1 MNRVE
6 FMQQLER
13 LLSDVSESDRLD
25 ALAYY
30 NDYFDEAGIENEAQV
45 IRELG
50 SPEKV
55 AATIK
60 MDLNSSGNTAAE
72 YTEHGYEDGRE
83 ANNINTPAT
92 RDVSTQEQKK
102 KRDFPLAL
110 IIILV
115 IFASPLLV
123 GVGGGALGLI
133 LGVLGAIFGII
144 VAAIVTVFAV
154 AIALFACAIACVVAG
169 AALIV
174 VGLIRAVTSGV
185 EGLVLIG
192 VGGITFALGVLF
204 TILFV
209 WCAFKWL
216 PALFRWTIDLIQ
228 RLFSRRERRS
238 KV

>member
-13 LLSDVSESDRLD
+13 LLMDIPEHDRLD
-25 ALAYY
+25 AIAYY
-30 NDYFDEAGIENEAQV
+30 NDYFDEAGSENEAQV

-55 AATIK
+55 ATIIK
-60 MDLNSSGNTAAE
+60 MDLNSPGNAEAE
-72 YTEHGYEDGRE
+72 YTEHGYEDGRDGV
-83 ANNINTPAT
+83 NINTPARRET
-92 RDVSTQEQKK
+92 SSREQKK

-123 GVGGGALGLI
+123 GVGGGALGII
-133 LGVLGAIFGII
+133 LGVLGAVFGII
-144 VAAIVTVFAV
+144 VGVIVTVLAL
-154 AIALFACAIACVVAG
+154 AIAMFACGIACVVAG

-174 VGLIRAVTSGV
+174 LGLMRAVISGL
-185 EGLVLIG
+185 EGLVLVG

-216 PALFRWTIDLIQ
+216 PALFRLTIDLIQ

-238 KV
+238 KA

>member
-13 LLSDVSESDRLD
+13 LLSDIAESDRLD
-25 ALAYY
+25 AIAYY
-30 NDYFDEAGIENEAQV
+30 NDYFDEAGAENEAQV

-55 AATIK
+55 ATTIK
-60 MDLNSSGNTAAE
+60 LDLSSTGNTEAE
-72 YTEHGYEDGRE
+72 YTERGYEDGRE
-83 ANNINTPAT
+83 ANHINTPAK
-92 RDVSTQEQKK
+92 QENISKDKK
-102 KRDFPLAL
+102 QKRDFPLAL
-110 IIILV
+110 IIILI

-123 GVGGGALGLI
+123 GVGGGALGVIIGI
-133 LGVLGAIFGII
+133 LATIFGIVI
-144 VAAIVTVFAV
+144 AVIVTVLAL
-154 AIALFACAIACVVAG
+154 AIAMLACGIACVVAG
-169 AALIV
+169 AACII
-174 VGLIRAVTSGV
+174 VGLMRAVTSGI
-185 EGLVLIG
+185 EGLILIG
-192 VGGITFALGVLF
+192 VGGITFALGILF

-238 KV
+238 KA

>member
-30 NDYFDEAGIENEAQV
+30 SDYFDEAGVENEAQV

-55 AATIK
+55 ATIIK
-60 MDLNSSGNTAAE
+60 TDLNPFGNVEAE
-72 YTEHGYEDGRE
+72 YTEHGYENGRE
-83 ANNINTPAT
+83 ANYINTPAT
-92 RDVSTQEQKK
+92 QEASSKEKK
-102 KRDFPLAL
+102 KREFPLAL

-115 IFASPLLV
+115 VFASPILV
-123 GVGGGALGLI
+123 GIGGGALGVI

-144 VAAIVTVFAV
+144 VSVIVTVFAV
-154 AIALFACAIACVVAG
+154 AIALLACGIACVVVG
-169 AALIV
+169 VVLIV
-174 VGLIRAVTSGV
+174 VGLMRAVISSV
-185 EGLVLIG
+185 EGLVLVG

-228 RLFSRRERRS
+228 RLFSRRERGS
-238 KV
+238 KA

>member
-6 FMQQLER
+6 FIEQLER
-13 LLSDVSESDRLD
+13 LLSDIPKSDKLD

-30 NDYFDEAGIENEAQV
+30 NDYFDEAGAENEAQV

-50 SPEKV
+50 SPDKV

-60 MDLNSSGNTAAE
+60 EDLNAFGNEKAE
-72 YTEHGYEDGRE
+72 YTERGYEDGRE
-83 ANNINTPAT
+83 ANNINTPVI
-92 RDVSTQEQKK
+92 REVSSQEK

-115 IFASPLLV
+115 VFASPLLV
-123 GVGGGALGLI
+123 GLGGGALGII

-144 VAAIVTVFAV
+144 VAVIVSVFAV
-154 AIALFACAIACVVAG
+154 AIALFACGVACVVAG
-169 AALIV
+169 AACIV
-174 VGLIRAVTSGV
+174 VGLIRAVTSGI

>member
-6 FMQQLER
+6 FIQQLER
-13 LLSDVSESDRLD
+13 LLMDIPENDRLD
-25 ALAYY
+25 AIAYY
-30 NDYFDEAGIENEAQV
+30 NDYFDEAGTENEAQV

-55 AATIK
+55 AVTIK
-60 MDLNSSGNTAAE
+60 ADLNLHGNEKGE
-72 YTEHGYEDGRE
+72 YTEHGYEDGRDGV
-83 ANNINTPAT
+83 NINTPA
-92 RDVSTQEQKK
+92 RQEASSQKQKK

-115 IFASPLLV
+115 IFASPILV
-123 GVGGGALGLI
+123 GVGGGALGVIIGI
-133 LGVLGAIFGII
+133 LATIFGIVI
-144 VAAIVTVFAV
+144 SVIVTVLAL
-154 AIALFACAIACVVAG
+154 AIAMLACGIACVVAG

-174 VGLIRAVTSGV
+174 VGLMRAVISGM
-185 EGLVLIG
+185 EGLILVG

>member
-1 MNRVE
+1 MNRLE
-6 FMQQLER
+6 FIQQLER
-13 LLSDVSESDRLD
+13 LLRDIPENDRLD
-25 ALAYY
+25 AIAYY
-30 NDYFDEAGIENEAQV
+30 NDYFDEAGVENEAQV

-60 MDLNSSGNTAAE
+60 VDLNASGNTEAE
-72 YTEHGYEDGRE
+72 YTEHGYKDGRDGV
-83 ANNINTPAT
+83 NTKTLARQET
-92 RDVSTQEQKK
+92 SSRDLKK

-123 GVGGGALGLI
+123 GVGGGALGI
-133 LGVLGAIFGII
+133 VLGVLGALFGII
-144 VAAIVTVFAV
+144 VAVIVTVFSIAV
-154 AIALFACAIACVVAG
+154 AMLASGVACMVAG
-169 AALIV
+169 AACIV
-174 VGLIRAVTSGV
+174 LGFMRAVINGV
-185 EGLVLIG
+185 EGLVLAG
-192 VGGITFALGVLF
+192 VGGITFALGILFIVLF
-204 TILFV
+204 A

-238 KV
+238 KA

>member
-6 FMQQLER
+6 FMQQMER
-13 LLSDVSESDRLD
+13 LLMDIPENDRLD
-25 ALAYY
+25 AIAYY
-30 NDYFDEAGIENEAQV
+30 NDYFDEAGVENEAQV

-55 AATIK
+55 ATTIK
-60 MDLNSSGNTAAE
+60 MDLNASGNTEAE

-83 ANNINTPAT
+83 THHSNTPARRET
-92 RDVSTQEQKK
+92 SSQEQKK

-115 IFASPLLV
+115 VFASPILV
-123 GVGGGALGLI
+123 GVGGGALGVI
-133 LGVLGAIFGII
+133 LGVFGAIFGII
-144 VAAIVTVFAV
+144 VAVIVTVFSVAV
-154 AIALFACAIACVVAG
+154 AMLGCGIACVVAG

-174 VGLIRAVTSGV
+174 VGLMRAVTSGV
-185 EGLVLIG
+185 EGLLFVG
-192 VGGITFALGVLF
+192 VGSIVFALGILF

-228 RLFSRRERRS
+228 RLFSRKERRS
-238 KV
+238 KA

>member
-13 LLSDVSESDRLD
+13 LLMDIPESDRLD
-25 ALAYY
+25 AIAYY
-30 NDYFDEAGIENEAQV
+30 NDYFDEAGTENEAQV

-55 AATIK
+55 ATTIK
-60 MDLNSSGNTAAE
+60 KDLNSLGKTEAE
-72 YTEHGYEDGRE
+72 YTEHGYEDGRDGV
-83 ANNINTPAT
+83 NTNTPAT
-92 RDVSTQEQKK
+92 QEAPSQERKK
-102 KRDFPLAL
+102 KRDFPLTL

-115 IFASPLLV
+115 IFASPFLV
-123 GVGGGALGLI
+123 GVGGGALGII
-133 LGVLGAIFGII
+133 LGVLGAVFGII
-144 VAAIVTVFAV
+144 VAAIVTVLAV
-154 AIALFACAIACVVAG
+154 AIAMLACGIACVVAG
-169 AALIV
+169 AACIV
-174 VGLIRAVTSGV
+174 VGLMRAVISGV

-192 VGGITFALGVLF
+192 VGGIVFALGILF

-238 KV
+238 KA

>member
-13 LLSDVSESDRLD
+13 LLMDIPENDRLD
-25 ALAYY
+25 AIAYY

-60 MDLNSSGNTAAE
+60 TDLNSSGHEEAE

-83 ANNINTPAT
+83 GNNINTPAT
-92 RDVSTQEQKK
+92 QEVSSKEQKK

-115 IFASPLLV
+115 VFASPILV
-123 GVGGGALGLI
+123 GIGGGLLGVV

-144 VAAIVTVFAV
+144 VAVIVTVFSVAV
-154 AIALFACAIACVVAG
+154 AMLGCGIACVVAG

-174 VGLIRAVTSGV
+174 VGLMRAVTSGV
-185 EGLVLIG
+185 EGLLFVG
-192 VGGITFALGVLF
+192 VGGIVFALGILF
-204 TILFV
+204 AILFV

-238 KV
+238 KA

>member
-13 LLSDVSESDRLD
+13 LLMDIPENDRLD
-25 ALAYY
+25 AIAYY
-30 NDYFDEAGIENEAQV
+30 NDYFDEAGAENEAQV

-60 MDLNSSGNTAAE
+60 TDLNSSGNVEAE
-72 YTEHGYEDGRE
+72 YTEHGYEDGRDGV
-83 ANNINTPAT
+83 NTNTPAT
-92 RDVSTQEQKK
+92 QKAFSQEKK

-115 IFASPLLV
+115 IFASPILV
-123 GVGGGALGLI
+123 GIGGGLLGVV

-144 VAAIVTVFAV
+144 VAVIVTVFSVAV
-154 AIALFACAIACVVAG
+154 AMLACGIACVVAG

-174 VGLIRAVTSGV
+174 VGLMRAVISGV
-185 EGLVLIG
+185 EGLVLVG

-238 KV
+238 KA

>member
-13 LLSDVSESDRLD
+13 LLMDIPEHDRLD
-25 ALAYY
+25 AIAYY
-30 NDYFDEAGIENEAQV
+30 NDYFDEAGAENEAQV

-55 AATIK
+55 ATIIK
-60 MDLNSSGNTAAE
+60 MDLNSPGNAE
-72 YTEHGYEDGRE
+72 AKYTEHGYEDGRDGV
-83 ANNINTPAT
+83 NINTPARRET
-92 RDVSTQEQKK
+92 SSREQKK

-115 IFASPLLV
+115 IFASPILV
-123 GVGGGALGLI
+123 GVGGGALGII
-133 LGVLGAIFGII
+133 LGVLGAVFGII
-144 VAAIVTVFAV
+144 VGVIVTVLAL
-154 AIALFACAIACVVAG
+154 AIAMFACGIACVVAG

-174 VGLIRAVTSGV
+174 LGLMRAVISGL
-185 EGLVLIG
+185 EGLVLVG

-216 PALFRWTIDLIQ
+216 PALFRLTIVLIQ
-228 RLFSRRERRS
+228 RLFNRRERRS
-238 KV
+238 KA

>member
-60 MDLNSSGNTAAE
+60 MDLNSSGNTEAE
-72 YTEHGYEDGRE
+72 YTERGYEDGRE
-83 ANNINTPAT
+83 ANNINTPA
-92 RDVSTQEQKK
+92 RREEVSQEQKK

-123 GVGGGALGLI
+123 GVGGGALGII
-133 LGVLGAIFGII
+133 LGVLGALFGIV
-144 VAAIVTVFAV
+144 VAVIVTVFAL
-154 AIALFACAIACVVAG
+154 AIAMLACGISCVVAG
-169 AALIV
+169 ATCII
-174 VGLIRAVTSGV
+174 VGLMRVVTSGI
-185 EGLVLIG
+185 EGLLLVG

-228 RLFSRRERRS
+228 RLFSRKERRS
-238 KV
+238 NA

>member
-13 LLSDVSESDRLD
+13 LLMDIPEHDRLD
-25 ALAYY
+25 AIAYY
-30 NDYFDEAGIENEAQV
+30 NDYFDEAGAENEAQV

-55 AATIK
+55 ATIIK
-60 MDLNSSGNTAAE
+60 MDLNSPGNAE
-72 YTEHGYEDGRE
+72 AKYTEHGYEDGRDGV
-83 ANNINTPAT
+83 NINTPARRET
-92 RDVSTQEQKK
+92 SSREQKK

-115 IFASPLLV
+115 IFASPILV
-123 GVGGGALGLI
+123 GVGGGALGII
-133 LGVLGAIFGII
+133 LGVLGAVFGII
-144 VAAIVTVFAV
+144 VGVIVTVLAL
-154 AIALFACAIACVVAG
+154 AIAMFACGIACVVAG

-174 VGLIRAVTSGV
+174 LGLMRAVISGV
-185 EGLVLIG
+185 EGLVLVG

-216 PALFRWTIDLIQ
+216 PALFRLTIDLIQ
-228 RLFSRRERRS
+228 RLFNRRERRS
-238 KV
+238 KA

>member
-30 NDYFDEAGIENEAQV
+30 NDYFDEAGMENEAQV

-60 MDLNSSGNTAAE
+60 RDLNSSGNTEAE
-72 YTEHGYEDGRE
+72 YTERGYEDGRDGV
-83 ANNINTPAT
+83 NINTPAI
-92 RDVSTQEQKK
+92 QETSSREKK

-123 GVGGGALGLI
+123 GVGGGALGII
-133 LGVLGAIFGII
+133 LGVLGALFGII
-144 VAAIVTVFAV
+144 VAVIVTVFAV
-154 AIALFACAIACVVAG
+154 AVALFACGVSCVVAG
-169 AALIV
+169 AACIV
-174 VGLIRAVTSGV
+174 VGLIRAVTSGI
-185 EGLVLIG
+185 EGLVLVG

-238 KV
+238 QV

>member
-13 LLSDVSESDRLD
+13 LLLDIPEHDRLD
-25 ALAYY
+25 AIAYY
-30 NDYFDEAGIENEAQV
+30 HDYFDEAGAENEAQV

-55 AATIK
+55 AAIIK
-60 MDLNSSGNTAAE
+60 ADLNSSGNEKAE
-72 YTEHGYEDGRE
+72 YTECGYEDGRE
-83 ANNINTPAT
+83 GVNINTPA
-92 RDVSTQEQKK
+92 RREASSQEQKK

-110 IIILV
+110 IIILI

-123 GVGGGALGLI
+123 GVGGGALGII

-144 VAAIVTVFAV
+144 VGVIVTVFAV
-154 AIALFACAIACVVAG
+154 AVAMLACGIACMVAG
-169 AALIV
+169 AVCII
-174 VGLIRAVTSGV
+174 VGLMRAVTSGV
-185 EGLVLIG
+185 EGLVLVG

-204 TILFV
+204 IILFV

-228 RLFSRRERRS
+228 RLFSRREGRS
-238 KV
+238 KA

>member
-13 LLSDVSESDRLD
+13 LLMDIPESDRLD
-25 ALAYY
+25 AIAYY
-30 NDYFDEAGIENEAQV
+30 NDYFDEAGAENETQV

-55 AATIK
+55 ATTIK
-60 MDLNSSGNTAAE
+60 MDLNASGNTEAE
-72 YTEHGYEDGRE
+72 YTERGYEDGRE
-83 ANNINTPAT
+83 ANHINAPAK
-92 RDVSTQEQKK
+92 QENTSKNKK
-102 KRDFPLAL
+102 QKRDFPLAL
-110 IIILV
+110 IIILI
-115 IFASPLLV
+115 IFASPILV
-123 GVGGGALGLI
+123 GVGGGAFGVIIGI
-133 LGVLGAIFGII
+133 LATIFGIVI
-144 VAAIVTVFAV
+144 AVIVTVLAL
-154 AIALFACAIACVVAG
+154 AIAMLACGIACVVAG
-169 AALIV
+169 AACIV
-174 VGLIRAVTSGV
+174 VGLVRAVTSGV
-185 EGLVLIG
+185 EGLLFVG
-192 VGGITFALGVLF
+192 VGGIVFALGILF

>member
-13 LLSDVSESDRLD
+13 LLMDIPENDRLD
-25 ALAYY
+25 AIAYY
-30 NDYFDEAGIENEAQV
+30 NDYFDEAGVENEAQV

-60 MDLNSSGNTAAE
+60 MDLNSSGNTEAE

-83 ANNINTPAT
+83 GVNKNTPA
-92 RDVSTQEQKK
+92 RPEASSQEQKK

-123 GVGGGALGLI
+123 GVGGGALGII
-133 LGVLGAIFGII
+133 LGVLGALFGII
-144 VAAIVTVFAV
+144 VGVIVTVLAL
-154 AIALFACAIACVVAG
+154 AIAMLACGIACVVAG
-169 AALIV
+169 VACII
-174 VGLIRAVTSGV
+174 VGLLRAVTSGI

-216 PALFRWTIDLIQ
+216 PTLFRWTIDLIQ
-228 RLFSRRERRS
+228 RLFRRRERRS
-238 KV
+238 RA

>member
-13 LLSDVSESDRLD
+13 LLMDIPENDRLD
-25 ALAYY
+25 AIAYY
-30 NDYFDEAGIENEAQV
+30 NDYFDEAGAENEAQV
-45 IRELG
+45 TRELG
-50 SPEKV
+50 NPEKV

-60 MDLNSSGNTAAE
+60 MDLNSLGNAEAE

-83 ANNINTPAT
+83 ANNINTPT
-92 RDVSTQEQKK
+92 RREAVSQEQKK

-115 IFASPLLV
+115 VFASPLLV
-123 GVGGGALGLI
+123 GVGGGALGII
-133 LGVLGAIFGII
+133 LGVLSALFGII
-144 VAAIVTVFAV
+144 VAVIVTVFAV
-154 AIALFACAIACVVAG
+154 SIALLACGIACVVAG
-169 AALIV
+169 GACII
-174 VGLIRAVTSGV
+174 VGLIRAVTSTM
-185 EGLVLIG
+185 EGLLLVG
-192 VGGITFALGVLF
+192 VGGVTFALGVLF

-216 PALFRWTIDLIQ
+216 PALFRWIIDLIQ

-238 KV
+238 KA

>member
-13 LLSDVSESDRLD
+13 LLMDIPENDRLD
-25 ALAYY
+25 AIAYY
-30 NDYFDEAGIENEAQV
+30 NDYFDEAGAENEAQV

-55 AATIK
+55 SATIK
-60 MDLNSSGNTAAE
+60 RDLNSSGNTEAE
-72 YTEHGYEDGRE
+72 YTEHGYEDGRDSV
-83 ANNINTPAT
+83 NINTPAK
-92 RDVSTQEQKK
+92 QENISKDKK
-102 KRDFPLAL
+102 QKRDFPLAL
-110 IIILV
+110 IIILI
-115 IFASPLLV
+115 IFASPILV
-123 GVGGGALGLI
+123 GIGGGALGVI
-133 LGVLGAIFGII
+133 LGVLGTVFGII
-144 VAAIVTVFAV
+144 VAAIVTVLAL
-154 AIALFACAIACVVAG
+154 AIAMLACGIACVVAG
-169 AALIV
+169 AACII

-185 EGLVLIG
+185 EGLLLVG

-204 TILFV
+204 SILFV

-238 KV
+238 KA

>member
-13 LLSDVSESDRLD
+13 LLMDISENDRLD
-25 ALAYY
+25 AIAYY
-30 NDYFDEAGIENEAQV
+30 NDYFDEAGAENEAQV

-55 AATIK
+55 AAIIK
-60 MDLNSSGNTAAE
+60 TDLNSSGNVEAE
-72 YTEHGYEDGRE
+72 YTEHGYEDGRDG
-83 ANNINTPAT
+83 ANTNTPAT
-92 RDVSTQEQKK
+92 QKLSSREKK

-115 IFASPLLV
+115 IFASPILV
-123 GVGGGALGLI
+123 GIGGGVLGVV

-144 VAAIVTVFAV
+144 VAVIVTVFSVAV
-154 AIALFACAIACVVAG
+154 AMLACGIACVVAG

-174 VGLIRAVTSGV
+174 VGLMRAVISGI
-185 EGLVLIG
+185 EGLVLVG

-238 KV
+238 KA

>member
-1 MNRVE
+1 MNRVDFLE
-6 FMQQLER
+6 QLER
-13 LLSDVSESDRLD
+13 LLSDIPESDRLD

-30 NDYFDEAGIENEAQV
+30 NDYFDEAGAENEVQV

-55 AATIK
+55 ATTIK
-60 MDLNSSGNTAAE
+60 TDLNSSGNAE
-72 YTEHGYEDGRE
+72 AKYGEHGYEVGRDGV
-83 ANNINTPAT
+83 NINTPA
-92 RDVSTQEQKK
+92 RQEEVPQKQKK

-123 GVGGGALGLI
+123 GVGGGAFGII
-133 LGVLGAIFGII
+133 LGVLGALFGII
-144 VAAIVTVFAV
+144 VSVTVTVFAV
-154 AIALFACAIACVVAG
+154 AIAMLACGIACVVAG
-169 AALIV
+169 TVLIV
-174 VGLIRAVTSGV
+174 VGLMRAVISGV
-185 EGLVLIG
+185 EGLVLVG

-228 RLFSRRERRS
+228 RLFSRKERRS
-238 KV
+238 KA

>member
-6 FMQQLER
+6 FMQQLEC
-13 LLSDVSESDRLD
+13 LLMDIPENDRLD
-25 ALAYY
+25 AIAYY
-30 NDYFDEAGIENEAQV
+30 NDYFDEAGAESEAQV

-60 MDLNSSGNTAAE
+60 EDLNSAGNVKVE
-72 YTEHGYEDGRE
+72 YTEHGCEDGRDSI
-83 ANNINTPAT
+83 NINTPIRQET
-92 RDVSTQEQKK
+92 VSQEPKK

-115 IFASPLLV
+115 IFASPILV
-123 GVGGGALGLI
+123 GIGGGALGII
-133 LGVLGAIFGII
+133 LGVLGAVFGII
-144 VAAIVTVFAV
+144 VAVIVTVFSL
-154 AIALFACAIACVVAG
+154 AIAMLACGIACVVAG
-169 AALIV
+169 AVLIV
-174 VGLIRAVTSGV
+174 VGLMRAVISGV
-185 EGLVLIG
+185 EGLVLVG

-228 RLFSRRERRS
+228 RLFSSRRS
-238 KV
+238 KA

>member
-6 FMQQLER
+6 FMWQLEH
-13 LLSDVSESDRLD
+13 LLMDIPENDRLD
-25 ALAYY
+25 AIAYY
-30 NDYFDEAGIENEAQV
+30 NDYFDEAGIENEVQV

-60 MDLNSSGNTAAE
+60 TDLNSSGNAEAE
-72 YTEHGYEDGRE
+72 YTEHGYEDGRDGV
-83 ANNINTPAT
+83 NINTPAT
-92 RDVSTQEQKK
+92 QDVSSHDQKK

-115 IFASPLLV
+115 VFASPILV
-123 GVGGGALGLI
+123 GIGGGLLGVV

-144 VAAIVTVFAV
+144 VAVIVTVFSVAV
-154 AIALFACAIACVVAG
+154 AMLGCGIACVIAG
-169 AALIV
+169 AACIV
-174 VGLIRAVTSGV
+174 VGLMRAVTSGV
-185 EGLVLIG
+185 EGLLFVG
-192 VGGITFALGVLF
+192 VGGIVFALGIVF

-238 KV
+238 KA

>member
-6 FMQQLER
+6 FMQELER
-13 LLSDVSESDRLD
+13 LLMDILENDRID
-25 ALAYY
+25 AIAYY
-30 NDYFDEAGIENEAQV
+30 HDYFDEAGEDNEAQV

-60 MDLNSSGNTAAE
+60 AGLTNTSSRQE
-72 YTEHGYEDGRE
+72 
-83 ANNINTPAT
+83 TPI
-92 RDVSTQEQKK
+92 QEKKK

-123 GVGGGALGLI
+123 GVGGGALGII
-133 LGVLGAIFGII
+133 LGVLGALFGII
-144 VAAIVTVFAV
+144 VAVIATVFAV
-154 AIALFACAIACVVAG
+154 AVAMLASGIACVVAG
-169 AALIV
+169 TACIV
-174 VGLIRAVTSGV
+174 VGLMRAVTSAV

-216 PALFRWTIDLIQ
+216 PTLFRWTIDLIR

-238 KV
+238 KA

>member
-13 LLSDVSESDRLD
+13 LLMDIPENDRLD
-25 ALAYY
+25 AIAYY
-30 NDYFDEAGIENEAQV
+30 HDYFDEAGAENEAQV

-60 MDLNSSGNTAAE
+60 TDLNSSGNVEAE
-72 YTEHGYEDGRE
+72 YTEHGYEDGRDGV
-83 ANNINTPAT
+83 NTNTPAT
-92 RDVSTQEQKK
+92 QKASSQEKK

-115 IFASPLLV
+115 VFASPILV
-123 GVGGGALGLI
+123 GIGGGLLGVV

-144 VAAIVTVFAV
+144 VAVIVTVFSVAV
-154 AIALFACAIACVVAG
+154 AMLGCGIACVVAG
-169 AALIV
+169 ASLIV
-174 VGLIRAVTSGV
+174 VGLMRAVISGI
-185 EGLVLIG
+185 EGLLFVG
-192 VGGITFALGVLF
+192 VGSIVFALGILF

-228 RLFSRRERRS
+228 RLFSRRTRRS
-238 KV
+238 RA

>member
-13 LLSDVSESDRLD
+13 LLMDIPEHDRLD
-25 ALAYY
+25 AIAYY
-30 NDYFDEAGIENEAQV
+30 NDYFDEAGAENEAQV

-55 AATIK
+55 ATIIK
-60 MDLNSSGNTAAE
+60 MDLNSPGNAE
-72 YTEHGYEDGRE
+72 AKYTEHGYEDGRDGV
-83 ANNINTPAT
+83 NINTPARRET
-92 RDVSTQEQKK
+92 SSREQKK

-123 GVGGGALGLI
+123 GVGGGALGII
-133 LGVLGAIFGII
+133 LGVLGAVFGII
-144 VAAIVTVFAV
+144 VGVIVTVLAL
-154 AIALFACAIACVVAG
+154 AIAMFACGIACVVAG

-174 VGLIRAVTSGV
+174 LGLMRAVISGV
-185 EGLVLIG
+185 EGLVLVG

-216 PALFRWTIDLIQ
+216 PALFRLTIDLIQ
-228 RLFSRRERRS
+228 RLFNRRERRS
-238 KV
+238 KA

>member
-13 LLSDVSESDRLD
+13 LLMDIPENDRLD
-25 ALAYY
+25 AIAYY

-45 IRELG
+45 IRELE
-50 SPEKV
+50 SSEKV

-60 MDLNSSGNTAAE
+60 TDLNSLGNEKAE

-92 RDVSTQEQKK
+92 QEVSSKEQKK

-115 IFASPLLV
+115 VFASPILV
-123 GVGGGALGLI
+123 GIGGGLLGVV

-144 VAAIVTVFAV
+144 VAVIVTVFSVAV
-154 AIALFACAIACVVAG
+154 AMLGCGIACVVAG

-174 VGLIRAVTSGV
+174 VGLMRAVISGI
-185 EGLVLIG
+185 EGLLFVG
-192 VGGITFALGVLF
+192 VGGIVFALGILF

-238 KV
+238 KA

>member
-1 MNRVE
+1 MNRLE

-13 LLSDVSESDRLD
+13 LLMDIPENDRLD
-25 ALAYY
+25 AIAYY
-30 NDYFDEAGIENEAQV
+30 HDYFDEAGAENEAQV

-60 MDLNSSGNTAAE
+60 TDLNSSGNVE
-72 YTEHGYEDGRE
+72 
-83 ANNINTPAT
+83 
-92 RDVSTQEQKK
+92 SKK

-115 IFASPLLV
+115 IFASPILV
-123 GVGGGALGLI
+123 GIGGGALGVI

-144 VAAIVTVFAV
+144 VAVIVSVFAV
-154 AIALFACAIACVVAG
+154 AVALFACGIACVVAG
-169 AALIV
+169 AACIV

-228 RLFSRRERRS
+228 RLFRRRERRS
-238 KV
+238 KA

>member
-13 LLSDVSESDRLD
+13 LLMDISENDRLD
-25 ALAYY
+25 AIAYY
-30 NDYFDEAGIENEAQV
+30 NDYFDEAGTENEAQV
-45 IRELG
+45 MRELG

-55 AATIK
+55 ATTIK
-60 MDLNSSGNTAAE
+60 ADLNSSGNVEAE
-72 YTEHGYEDGRE
+72 YTEQGYEDGRDGV
-83 ANNINTPAT
+83 NINTPAK
-92 RDVSTQEQKK
+92 QENTSKGKK
-102 KRDFPLAL
+102 QKRDFPLAL
-110 IIILV
+110 IIILI
-115 IFASPLLV
+115 IFASPILV
-123 GVGGGALGLI
+123 GVGGGALGVIIGI
-133 LGVLGAIFGII
+133 LATIFGIVI
-144 VAAIVTVFAV
+144 AVIVTVLTL
-154 AIALFACAIACVVAG
+154 AIAMLACGIACVVAG

-174 VGLIRAVTSGV
+174 VGLMRAVISGM
-185 EGLVLIG
+185 EGLILVG

-238 KV
+238 KA